1 MALEYFLDVLDIWYF
16 QLRDESIITPKYLM
30 NCFSTIAFL
39 LIFMVMINL
48 LMAYYMDEKL

>member
-1 MALEYFLDVLDIWYF
+1 MALEIFLDILETWYF

-39 LIFMVMINL
+39 LICMVIRCFNGVL
-48 LMAYYMDEKL
+48 YG